1 MDATI
6 EATILDILS
15 KQTDMTLATVR
26 EDGYPQA
33 TTVSFVSDGLDIYFA
48 CSPRSQKA
56 RNIARSNKISVTVT
70 PPYTDWNS
78 IRGLSIGGRAERVVE
93 NAQVRYTEALFFRK
107 FPFVVQYTPEDRSDL
122 AVFRIRVEI
131 ISVLDYTK
139 SFGHTDVVEIP
150 AAPARGASA

>member
-1 MDATI
+1 M
-6 EATILDILS
+6 
-15 KQTDMTLATVR
+15 
-26 EDGYPQA
+26 
-33 TTVSFVSDGLDIYFA
+33 
-48 CSPRSQKA
+48 
-56 RNIARSNKISVTVT
+56 TVT